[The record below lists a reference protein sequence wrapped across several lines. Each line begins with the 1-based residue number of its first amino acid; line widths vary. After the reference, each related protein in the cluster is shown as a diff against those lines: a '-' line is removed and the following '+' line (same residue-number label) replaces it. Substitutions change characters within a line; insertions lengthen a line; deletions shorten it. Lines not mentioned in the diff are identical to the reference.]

1 MRRFAVVLLLCL
13 AVTGTAVAGFSFAG
27 VLSPQ
32 ATRDVTNVTVHAGE
46 YYFSLSQTSV
56 PAGTVNFTVI
66 NDGDV
71 THDFQIG
78 GQSTPTLAHGA
89 TAQLSVNFTKAGQY
103 PYLCTIGE
111 HAVYGMQG
119 YLTVTGGTT
128 TSTTTTSTTTTTTA
142 TTAPPPP
149 TTVPVSEKEF
159 KISLPSTSK
168 KVAYYKWVKVNGKR
182 VHKKFFK
189 IVTTLKP
196 VKAGAVHFTVTN
208 NGKIPHNFVIDN
220 AQTLVLPAGATGSVD
235 VDLAP
240 GKYPFECSITGH
252 AALGMKG
259 TLVVQ

>member
-27 VLSPQ
+27 VLSPKV
-32 ATRDVTNVTVHAGE
+32 TRDVTNVTVHAGE
-46 YYFSLSQTSV
+46 YYFTLSQTTA
-56 PAGTVNFTVI
+56 PAGTVVFTVI

-71 THDFQIG
+71 THDFQIA
-78 GQSTPTLAHGA
+78 GQSTPTLSKGGTA
-89 TAQLSVNFTKAGQY
+89 TLTVNFTKAGGY
-103 PYLCTIGE
+103 PYLCSVGE

-119 YLTVTGGTT
+119 VFTITGGTT
-128 TSTTTTSTTTTTTA
+128 TAPTTTTTTTTA
-142 TTAPPPP
+142 GTTTTQSP

-159 KISLPSTSK
+159 KIGLPSTSK
-168 KVAYYKWVKVNGKR
+168 KVAYYKWVKVKGKR

-189 IVTTLKP
+189 VVTTLKP
-196 VKAGAVHFTVTN
+196 VKAGPVHFVVTN
-208 NGKIPHNFVIDN
+208 DGKIPHNFVIDN
-220 AQTLVLPAGATGSVD
+220 AQTLVIPAGGTGSVD

-240 GKYPFECSITGH
+240 GKYPFQCSITGH

>member
-27 VLSPQ
+27 VLSPK

-46 YYFSLSQTSV
+46 YYFTLSQTTV
-56 PAGTVNFTVI
+56 PAGTVNFTII

-78 GQSTPTLAHGA
+78 GKITPTLSKGGTA
-89 TAQLSVNFTKAGQY
+89 TLSVNFDKAGQY

-111 HAVYGMQG
+111 HAIYGMQG

-128 TSTTTTSTTTTTTA
+128 TSTTTTSTTTTAA
-142 TTAPPPP
+142 TTTTPAP

-189 IVTTLKP
+189 VVTTLKP
-196 VKAGAVHFTVTN
+196 VKAGPVHFVVTN

-220 AQTLVLPAGATGSVD
+220 AQTLVLPAGGSGSVD

-240 GKYPFECSITGH
+240 GKYTFECSITGH